1 MYKSGVSFTNMY
13 FSIYK
18 QASRLTNW
26 RFGLQLSLSRSI
38 PSRSTI
44 SLIIPHKIAVP
55 DSLFAVGL
63 PSDSEG
69 KASHPK
75 AYSGNA
81 SLLSPPTAAKNSRK
95 ERGYTWICEERPRNS
110 VTMSLDRILE
120 LLPVTADSHETI
132 QIKERTFRTY

>member
-1 MYKSGVSFTNMY
+1 M
-13 FSIYK
+13 
-18 QASRLTNW
+18 AC
-26 RFGLQLSLSRSI
+26 LSRS
-38 PSRSTI
+38 SYTKRAVLNRLRLVYKRSI
-44 SLIIPHKIAVP
+44 SFTKLASCVQKWRFVYKYV
-55 DSLFAVGL
+55 LFNLQTSISSYKLAFRITT
-63 PSDSEG
+63 
-69 KASHPK
+69 H
-75 AYSGNA
+75 NA